1 MEAELP
7 RDFKEFLSLL
17 RSHGVEYLLI
27 GGYAVIYHGFPRAT
41 GDMDIW
47 IAMDPENAQRMVD
60 TVREFGFDTPDLSPA
75 LFLQDD
81 SMVRMGNVPLRI
93 EILTRISGV
102 GFDECYHN
110 RIVDEMDGVEV
121 SVISLRDLLANKRA
135 SGRHKDLMDI
145 EELSGSD
152 PVT

>member
-1 MEAELP
+1 MTMRIAATGIRVRLPSACATLKPCGESTMEAELP
-7 RDFKEFLSLL
+7 DDFKEFLRLL

-60 TVREFGFDTPDLSPA
+60 TVREFGFDTPDVSPG
-75 LFLQDD
+75 LFLQEN

-93 EILTRISGV
+93 EILTRI
-102 GFDECYHN
+102 
-110 RIVDEMDGVEV
+110 
-121 SVISLRDLLANKRA
+121 
-135 SGRHKDLMDI
+135 
-145 EELSGSD
+145 
-152 PVT
+152 